1 MSSAARFT
9 VALGASRPS
18 KGDRPSQSAIYRSYV
33 AKDGFPTIDVTTL
46 YDSFRLA
53 VERYGGQPCLG
64 HRPIDG
70 ETGKPGPYVFQ
81 TYSEVAAKVSAV
93 ASGLA
98 AQGLGKGARVGVYGP
113 NCVEWMLALQV
124 SGVWD

>member
-1 MSSAARFT
+1 MAPPSAARFT
-9 VALGASRPS
+9 VAVGDPRPAAGS
-18 KGDRPSQSAIYRSYV
+18 RPSQSSVYRSYV

-53 VERYGGQPCLG
+53 AERYSAQPCLG
-64 HRPIDG
+64 HRPIDT
-70 ETGKPGPYVFQ
+70 ETGKPGPFVFQ
-81 TYSEVAAKVSAV
+81 TYGEVAAKVGAL

-98 AQGLGKGARVGVYGP
+98 AQGLKKGARVGVYGP

-124 SGVWD
+124 G